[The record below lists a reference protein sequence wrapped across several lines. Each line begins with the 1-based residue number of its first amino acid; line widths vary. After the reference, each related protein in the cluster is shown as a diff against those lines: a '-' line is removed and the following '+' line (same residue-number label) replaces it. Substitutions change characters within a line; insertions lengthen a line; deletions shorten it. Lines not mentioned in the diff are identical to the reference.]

1 MQFRS
6 TCHVPCRRHV
16 ALAGTLQTQINA
28 PPLLPIPACH
38 TFDLAAGGLR
48 NPRSS
53 SAAQPL
59 WSTCCWCCKARRLV
73 VNTYSAECVPV
84 CPHPHP
90 RPAPAPPRLAS
101 CFPWRH
107 GACSPN
113 LSVPCP
119 PPTAHRPRRR
129 LSSVR
134 WPSPHSPAQRSLSE
148 KGPRRAN
155 ARQVYCDTRIL
166 MLVCPAS
173 AESLSQ
179 TYPCAWRTMALALWL
194 ADASPEY
201 QVFPVL
207 SLILIL
213 ILLMLLAARSLCA
226 ACGLLAHN
234 ILASPIDLVD
244 ISPLR
249 PPIVSSSLNSKPS
262 HSFLGAIPFFSSRV
276 FNS

>member
-1 MQFRS
+1 MY
-6 TCHVPCRRHV
+6 HV
-16 ALAGTLQTQINA
+16 AVVSRWRGLCKHKPTETTP

-38 TFDLAAGGLR
+38 TFDLAAGG
-48 NPRSS
+48 PRSS
-53 SAAQPL
+53 STAQPL
-59 WSTCCWCCKARRLV
+59 LSADADADAARRAASSSTPV
-73 VNTYSAECVPV
+73 VQKCLP
-84 CPHPHP
+84 
-90 RPAPAPPRLAS
+90 PPRLAS

-107 GACSPN
+107 GALPIY
-113 LSVPCP
+113 LFP
-119 PPTAHRPRRR
+119 AHRPPPAP
-129 LSSVR
+129 SSVR

-179 TYPCAWRTMALALWL
+179 TDPCAWRTMALALSL
-194 ADASPEY
+194 EDASPEY

-213 ILLMLLAARSLCA
+213 ILLMLLAACCVRRA
-226 ACGLLAHN
+226 ACWPTIPWL
-234 ILASPIDLVD
+234 P
-244 ISPLR
+244 PLICLIYHLSAR
-249 PPIVSSSLNSKPS
+249 PLFPSSLNTKPS

>member
-1 MQFRS
+1 MQSRS
-6 TCHVPCRRHV
+6 TCHVPCRRRL
-16 ALAGTLQTQINA
+16 ALAGTLQTQISA
-28 PPLLPIPACH
+28 PPPPSPPSPACH

-59 WSTCCWCCKARRLV
+59 WSTCCCCCCKARRLV
-73 VNTYSAECVPV
+73 VNTYCAKCP
-84 CPHPHP
+84 CPRPYPHPHP
-90 RPAPAPPRLAS
+90 HPHPHARPAPAPPRLAS

-107 GACSPN
+107 GALPIY
-113 LSVPCP
+113 LYP
-119 PPTAHRPRRR
+119 AHRPPPAP
-129 LSSVR
+129 SSVR

-155 ARQVYCDTRIL
+155 ARQVCCDTRIL

-179 TYPCAWRTMALALWL
+179 TYPCAWRTMALALSV

-207 SLILIL
+207 SLIP
-213 ILLMLLAARSLCA
+213 ILLMLLAACSLLCA

-234 ILASPIDLVD
+234 TLASPIDLVD

-249 PPIVSSSLNSKPS
+249 PPIVSLPS
-262 HSFLGAIPFFSSRV
+262 Q
-276 FNS
+276 